1 MANLVGVVGQ
11 SGSGKSTSA
20 RTLNPEE
27 TFIINTIGKP
37 LPFPGA
43 KKKYVK
49 LHKEANG
56 YVGNLYVG
64 KDPNQIMNVLKIINT
79 QMKHIKNVVIE
90 DANYIMSCEAMDRSD
105 EKSYDKFTQMAKHY
119 YDILMYAA
127 SMREDI
133 KVFVLSHIENVGDVI
148 NPQWKVKTLGKMLD
162 STLNVDGCFT
172 YMLYTELR
180 ESDEGTMQRV
190 FRTNTIDGS
199 DTCKSPMGVFPELY
213 MPNDL
218 QMVVNAINKFEEGE

>member
-1 MANLVGVVGQ
+1 MADIIGIVGQ
-11 SGSGKSTSA
+11 SGSGKSTSI

-37 LPFPGA
+37 LPFPGS
-43 KKKYVK
+43 KKKYTK
-49 LHKEANG
+49 LRKEGTAWA
-56 YVGNLYVG
+56 GNLYVS
-64 KDPNQIMNVLKIINT
+64 KDPNKIMELLKIINV
-79 QMKHIKNVVIE
+79 QMKHIKNIVVE

-119 YDILMYAA
+119 YDIIMYAS
-127 SMREDI
+127 SMRDDL
-133 KVFVLSHIENVGDVI
+133 KVFMLSHIENAGDVI

-180 ESDEGTMQRV
+180 EGDDGGMTRV

-199 DTCKSPMGVFPELY
+199 DTCKSPMGVFKELY
-213 MPNDL
+213 IPNDL
-218 QMVVNAINKFEEGE
+218 QMVVDAINKYEEGE